1 MPRQTVACYELVV
14 SFVEATVSDR
24 RAVLANGPMPPSV
37 AKLRP
42 QDQRLVMAAIAMCKL
57 DVSGPQWNPVA
68 VACSCV
74 CAAFG
79 AGCRPATRGHS
90 LQRCPDVGSLMRQA
104 YTGTN
109 TMHHWYMHITTGA
122 FAKQQVWLSRL
133 LRAWWYKLLV
143 RMRGRPG
150 CHGTAQ
156 LSYSRASRL
165 IRCRR

>member
-1 MPRQTVACYELVV
+1 MACYELVV

-24 RAVLANGPMPPSV
+24 RAVLATGPMPPSV

-42 QDQRLVMAAIAMCKL
+42 QDQRLVMGAIAMCKL

-68 VACSCV
+68 VACSYV
-74 CAAFG
+74 LG
-79 AGCRPATRGHS
+79 AGPGLS
-90 LQRCPDVGSLMRQA
+90 LAGTHCSGVPDAGSLMRQA

-109 TMHHWYMHITTGA
+109 TMHHWYMHVTTGA

-143 RMRGRPG
+143 RTHRRPG
-150 CHGTAQ
+150 CHGAAY